1 MEQDKLMTMTIGPD
15 EVVSINRQQFG
26 FAEATMGKKCNCIM
40 LGIAIIQMLDSA
52 GKLAKDKRTG
62 ELSFEGLKIYIDG
75 DNEINIAVGLN
86 PFLEAG
92 SRIIL

>member
-15 EVVSINRQQFG
+15 EVVSIIRQQFG
-26 FAEATMGKKCNCIM
+26 FAETTMGKKCNCIM

-62 ELSFEGLKIYIDG
+62 ALSFEGLKIYIDG

-86 PFLEAG
+86 PLLEAG